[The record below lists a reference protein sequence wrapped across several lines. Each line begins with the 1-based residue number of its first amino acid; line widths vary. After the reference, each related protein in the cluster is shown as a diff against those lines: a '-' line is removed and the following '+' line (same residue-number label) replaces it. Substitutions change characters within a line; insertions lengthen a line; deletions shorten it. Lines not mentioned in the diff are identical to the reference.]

1 MSQNGSLS
9 LDDIILIGK
18 KLDDSTKDTLIS
30 MQEQLMNE
38 NATSVNMNPNNI
50 TDLFDEYK
58 KLFEI
63 LQVKNIAYE
72 NRDNEW
78 KSLYK
83 MFDEYKQ
90 KMGEE
95 INSLKVMILG
105 LKEANEYLEENLML
119 NNQKVRELEN
129 TMILNQ
135 DILLRLNSN
144 HKRKMFL
151 EKFEKEVEEE
161 ELIISELLSSL
172 KIDN

>member
-50 TDLFDEYK
+50 TELFDEYK

>member
-50 TDLFDEYK
+50 TELFDEYK

-90 KMGEE
+90 KNGRRNKLIE
-95 INSLKVMILG
+95 
-105 LKEANEYLEENLML
+105 
-119 NNQKVRELEN
+119 
-129 TMILNQ
+129 
-135 DILLRLNSN
+135 SN
-144 HKRKMFL
+144 DSRI
-151 EKFEKEVEEE
+151 ER
-161 ELIISELLSSL
+161 SQ
-172 KIDN
+172 